1 MLTALFVSTTVSSS
15 PAAPGQESPHAKV
28 IDAPAA
34 SGVCGAPSI
43 FASPSKISTH
53 SPAGVLPL
61 TMRVARSRSAP
72 DPLLTETLK
81 R

>member
-1 MLTALFVSTTVSSS
+1 M
-15 PAAPGQESPHAKV
+15 PHANE

-43 FASPSKISTH
+43 FASPSKMSTH
-53 SPAGVLPL
+53 APAGVVPL
-61 TMRVARSRSAP
+61 IIKVARSRSAA
-72 DPLLTETLK
+72 DPLLTVMLN